1 MSGMRI
7 PRAVLALAVGTAL
20 LTGCFADKKSAAP
33 ALPSSTCFGVFTP
46 AELAPFMGS
55 GEEVRVDSP
64 DDLGVNVSR
73 KYARCNI
80 DVDGRSRFTASIDRR
95 PAGHVIVW
103 GSEVEKHRPDVL
115 PYAEHSRLW
124 DSGVALVVNC
134 KAAEGDFD
142 LMLFLDA
149 VPDEVK
155 PEERRPVFAALMKKF
170 LAASRQQTNCGG

>member
-20 LTGCFADKKSAAP
+20 LTGCFTDGKSAAP

-55 GEEVRVDSP
+55 GEEVEVYSP
-64 DDLGVNVSR
+64 DELSVNVSR
-73 KYARCNI
+73 GHATCNI
-80 DVDGRSRFTASIDRR
+80 SVDGKSRFTASIDRR
-95 PAGHVIVW
+95 RAGLEVTW

-124 DSGVALVVNC
+124 DSGVVLIVNC
-134 KAAEGDFD
+134 KADDGDFD
-142 LMLFLDA
+142 LRLFIDA

-170 LAASRQQTNCGG
+170 LAASREQANCPG